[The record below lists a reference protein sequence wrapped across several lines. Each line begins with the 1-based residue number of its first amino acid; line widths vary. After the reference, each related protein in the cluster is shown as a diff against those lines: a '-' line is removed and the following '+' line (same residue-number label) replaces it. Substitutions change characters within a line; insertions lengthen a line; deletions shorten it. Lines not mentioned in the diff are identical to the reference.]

1 MKYAILVYET
11 ADQFAAREDDRSQSY
26 WAAYTAY
33 GAMLGAAVTGGAGLA
48 GPATATTV
56 RVRGGAR
63 QVVDG
68 PFAETKEQLGG
79 FFVVEAESLDQ
90 VLAWAASCPSVTEA
104 SVEVRPLI
112 AM

>member
-1 MKYAILVYET
+1 MKYAILVYES
-11 ADQFAAREDDRSQSY
+11 ADQFAAREDDRGQSY
-26 WAAYTAY
+26 WAAHTAY
-33 GAMLGAAVTGGAGLA
+33 SAMLGAAVRGGACLA

-56 RVRGGAR
+56 RVRSGAR
-63 QVVDG
+63 QLVDG

-79 FFVVEAESLDQ
+79 LYVVEAESLDQ
-90 VLAWAASCPSVTEA
+90 ALAWAARCPSVTEA